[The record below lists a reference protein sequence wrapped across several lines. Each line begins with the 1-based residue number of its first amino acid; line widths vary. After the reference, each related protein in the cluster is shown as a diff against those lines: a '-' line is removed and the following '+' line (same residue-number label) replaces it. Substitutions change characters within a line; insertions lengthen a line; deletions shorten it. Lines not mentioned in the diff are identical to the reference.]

1 MAIIYSYP
9 LNDNIKSSDELVGT
23 TEKNING
30 QLKTVTRNFLLSDL
44 ADYLIEDGG
53 LQKKITLTTVGSKGP
68 STLNQTTGVLNIPE
82 YSIGTFIFT
91 QAIPTN
97 IWVIPHYLDKFPSVT
112 AVNINNVVMYGDVT
126 YIDSNNLQVEF
137 SAGFSGKAY
146 IN

>member
-9 LNDNIKSSDELVGT
+9 LNDDIKLTDELVGT

-30 QLKTVTRNFLLSDL
+30 KLKTVTRNFLLSDL
-44 ADYLIEDGG
+44 AEFLIVDGG
-53 LQKKITLTTVGSKGP
+53 LQKKITLTTVGYSGV

-97 IWVIPHYLDKFPSVT
+97 VWVIPHYLGKFPSVSV
-112 AVNINNVVMYGDVT
+112 VNINNVVMYGDIT
-126 YIDSNNLQVEF
+126 YIDNNNIEIEF

>member
-9 LNDNIKSSDELVGT
+9 LNDDIKNSDELVGT

-44 ADYLIEDGG
+44 ADYLIDDGG

-82 YSIGTFIFT
+82 YSIGTFIFE
-91 QAIPTN
+91 QAIPTTT
-97 IWVIPHYLDKFPSVT
+97 WVIPHYLDKFPSVT
-112 AVNINNVVMYGDVT
+112 VVNINNVVMYGNIT
-126 YIDSNNLQVEF
+126 YIDSNNLEIEF